1 MAKFD
6 VVIAAKTVGEQGIKR
21 LGNSM
26 QGVQGKVKNLKL
38 AVTGLNGALKIFAG
52 VLAAGAFTRFVKG
65 AIDSADSFGK
75 LSVQTGIAANSLQA
89 YVNAGKIAGIEQATI
104 DKGLRRLS
112 QSMMEADQNV
122 ATYSESFEALGL
134 SVRDTDGTL
143 KSNEQVLGEIA
154 DRFADMPDG
163 ATKAAIAM
171 EIFGRS
177 GASMI
182 NLLNGGKAALEEFN
196 FEVSD
201 NFAQN
206 SEYFNDQIMKLKI
219 GFDGFRKQMAD
230 ALLPTLNNLLE
241 IFSDIFSSSN
251 NFEGFFK
258 FIENGIR
265 GISIAVFATGKLLQE
280 IGNFGSKV
288 IERIGMAFNWI
299 KNNTPKWLL
308 NFITGGVDIAKDFG
322 TRFIKQQELNF
333 RGLMG
338 DDYVDEF
345 KKRFGSNIETFNLL
359 AKGTSEAGDE
369 YGLKKTGNEATLL
382 ETQLDKTFGTQ
393 MKAKLEKFTG
403 SIKTVGEALSDVGI
417 KALKGLEDQ
426 LVNFVRTGIFEF
438 NKLANSILDMFARIA
453 IQQTITNPLGDWF
466 KTLLPSS
473 KGNVI
478 ENGNK
483 VSKYAKGGV
492 ISSPHYKFMNGGLAV
507 AGEGRSA
514 EAILPLKRGAD
525 GNLGV
530 VSEGGGGTVINVN
543 VSADTVD
550 AEGGDERSR
559 DLGEA
564 IAAAVQAEIINQQR
578 SGGLLYG

>member
-26 QGVQGKVKNLKL
+26 QGVQGKVKNLKI
-38 AVTGLNGALKIFAG
+38 AVGGLNSTLKIFAG

-75 LSVQTGIAANSLQA
+75 LQKQTGIAANTLQA
-89 YVNAGKIAGIEQATI
+89 YANAGKLAGVEQTAI
-104 DKGLRRLS
+104 DKGLARLAS
-112 QSMMEADQNV
+112 SIREADQGV
-122 ATYSESFEALGL
+122 ATYKDSFDALGL
-134 SVRDTDGTL
+134 SVRNTDGTL
-143 KSNEQVLGEIA
+143 KSTEQVFGEIS

-163 ATKAAIAM
+163 TTKAAIAM
-171 EIFGRS
+171 ELFSRQGRKL
-177 GASMI
+177 I
-182 NLLNGGKAALEEFN
+182 PLLNDGKTALEEFSY
-196 FEVSD
+196 EVSD
-201 NFAQN
+201 NFSQN
-206 SEYFNDQIMKLKI
+206 AEFFNDQIMKLKI
-219 GFDGFRKQMAD
+219 GFDGFSKQLAD
-230 ALLPTLNNLLE
+230 ALLPTLNNLVGVFSE
-241 IFSDIFSSSN
+241 IFSSDQDFKYF
-251 NFEGFFK
+251 FEGVEVGLK
-258 FIENGIR
+258 I
-265 GISIAVFATGKLLQE
+265 ISSAVFTTVAGFRFLATTIGAISKSIKE
-280 IGNFGSKV
+280 FTKGNFG
-288 IERIGMAFNWI
+288 GAADAF
-299 KNNTPKWLL
+299 K
-308 NFITGGVDIAKDFG
+308 GGFSATEI
-322 TRFIKQQELNF
+322 Q
-333 RGLMG
+333 
-338 DDYVDEF
+338 F
-345 KKRFGSNIETFNLL
+345 KKDMETFNKIWTGKEN
-359 AKGTSEAGDE
+359 APSTYFKEGT
-369 YGLKKTGNEATLL
+369 NEATLL

-426 LVNFVRTGIFEF
+426 LVNFVRRGIFEF

-453 IQQTITNPLGDWF
+453 IQQTIMNHLGNWFTGLFGSSSSNTNTDVFAGF
-466 KTLLPSS
+466 NRGAT
-473 KGNVI
+473 
-478 ENGNK
+478 
-483 VSKYAKGGV
+483 KYAKGGV